1 MPLRHHVLHL
11 TVHGVLHLLDY
22 DHESQSDAEIM
33 EGLEAE
39 VLAELDRYGAADWQR
54 ERDRVQLAILK
65 LADGDFAALQQHTD
79 VACTDYRDVL
89 AAAEYPAYSQHGWP
103 SPSAGAARAEMFEAD
118 WDQYRKWLQGE

>member
-1 MPLRHHVLHL
+1 MARARMENQPIPKVSHADVLRVI
-11 TVHGVLHLLDY
+11 GRDFA
-22 DHESQSDAEIM
+22 DIP
-33 EGLEAE
+33 EAE